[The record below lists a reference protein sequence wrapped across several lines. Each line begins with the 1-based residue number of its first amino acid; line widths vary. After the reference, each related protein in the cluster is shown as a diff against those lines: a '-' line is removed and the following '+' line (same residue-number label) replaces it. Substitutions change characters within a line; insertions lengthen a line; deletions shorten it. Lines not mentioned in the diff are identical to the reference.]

1 MIIPCNQPSVTGQ
14 PVERSEVGTTTNHN
28 NVIPW
33 VQKRRGHGQS
43 LSWALQY
50 ILPYVRHFG
59 KVELAIRL
67 SYPQVSASTHHEA
80 CDTNRR
86 AVAAL
91 WAMGILGMAVPL
103 LIFAIVSA
111 ML

>member
-14 PVERSEVGTTTNHN
+14 PVERSELGTTTNHN
-28 NVIPW
+28 AIPW
-33 VQKRRGHGQS
+33 VQNRRGHGQS
-43 LSWALQY
+43 LSWTPQWNL
-50 ILPYVRHFG
+50 LYVRHFG
-59 KVELAIRL
+59 KVELAIQL
-67 SYPQVSASTHHEA
+67 SYPQVSASTKHEA

-91 WAMGILGMAVPL
+91 WAMGIFRMAVPL